1 MADFH
6 RARPITELLNDFLRD
21 SGLEQPLLEQR
32 LVQLW
37 PEVVGQMAAQLTTRL
52 EIRNGILYAYVRS
65 AALKAELFLNRQTLV
80 ERLNERVG
88 GRVIYD
94 IRLLG

>member
-1 MADFH
+1 MNDFH
-6 RARPITELLNDFLRD
+6 RARPITELLTDYLREA
-21 SGLEQPLLEQR
+21 GLEQPLLEQR

-65 AALKAELFLNRQTLV
+65 AALKAELFLHRQTLV
-80 ERLNERVG
+80 ERLNERAG